1 MQITLRKIDTS
12 HLTLNEAALSRCQ
25 RALELRD
32 RGDFDGAQEVMSPL
46 WKGIGQ
52 RLDTSGLHAS
62 VAAEVLLCVGI
73 LTGWVGS
80 RNENGD
86 ADGTA
91 KDLIT
96 ESIRYFESVGD
107 VKKVAAAQAELAYCY
122 WRTGAL
128 DEARV
133 MFTAALEKLTAP
145 GNTRGNALLGWS
157 VVEWSDCRYDDALK
171 ILNDN
176 APLFKKIN
184 NHAIRGFYHNQLA
197 MVLRK
202 LTAPQQQQNNIK
214 RIITEYQEADHQFK
228 LAHNAVFRAMVKNN
242 IGNLLRELSRF
253 KEAHEYLN
261 QARRLTVSVRDKVR
275 TAQVDQTRAHVLIAQ
290 GKYLEAERI
299 ARLAGRSFEKAGRQR
314 LLLDALI
321 SRGIALARLHKTE
334 GARFTFQRA
343 IEVAQHVGVPK
354 QAGLAALAMIEELDD
369 LSIQTLAVAYER
381 ANEWLADSQS
391 PDLLRRINTAAS
403 KLLARLQVELITG
416 EAADAIRNKPLD
428 FAQELLRYERKL
440 IKRALV
446 QVDGSL
452 TRAAANLRMSYQ
464 KLGYILETRH
474 QDLLKERTPIRRRA
488 PPKRR

>member
-275 TAQVDQTRAHVLIAQ
+275 TAQVDQTRAHVLI
-290 GKYLEAERI
+290 
-299 ARLAGRSFEKAGRQR
+299 
-314 LLLDALI
+314 